1 MFVIGFYL
9 MKKYAKKGPVPE
21 QDTTPFDGHV
31 QLSTE
36 GAQS

>member
-1 MFVIGFYL
+1 

-21 QDTTPFDGHV
+21 QQSTPFDGNA
-31 QLSTE
+31 QLSAE